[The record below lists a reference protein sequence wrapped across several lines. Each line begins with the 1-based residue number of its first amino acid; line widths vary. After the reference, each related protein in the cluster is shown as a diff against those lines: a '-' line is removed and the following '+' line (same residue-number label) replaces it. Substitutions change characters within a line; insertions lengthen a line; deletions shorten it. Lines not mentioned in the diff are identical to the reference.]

1 MQSLD
6 KSIGMSIN
14 YVNRKMQ
21 RYLSANLKKYNI
33 TTEQWSVLLQ
43 IIENDGINQKQL
55 ARKVNKDQ
63 ATLVRILD
71 ILERKE
77 LAIRQKSPE
86 DRRFY
91 LIYGTPEGRKLKEEV
106 YPFVE
111 SLFQNII
118 KGISQDQLD
127 LFIDIL
133 NKIEEN
139 IPAEEQKI

>member
-43 IIENDGINQKQL
+43 ILENDGINQKQL

-91 LIYGTPEGRKLKEEV
+91 LIYGTSEGRKLKEEV

-133 NKIEEN
+133 NKIDKN

>member
-1 MQSLD
+1 MKSLD

-43 IIENDGINQKQL
+43 ILENDGINQKQL
-55 ARKVNKDQ
+55 AKKVNKDQ
-63 ATLVRILD
+63 TTLVRILD

-77 LAIRQKSPE
+77 LAIRKKSPE
-86 DRRFY
+86 DRRFF
-91 LIYGTPEGRKLKEEV
+91 LIYGTQEGRKLKEEI

-111 SLFQNII
+111 GLFQNII
-118 KGISQDQLD
+118 KDISQDQLD
-127 LFIDIL
+127 LFIDTL
-133 NKIEEN
+133 NKIDEN
-139 IPAEEQKI
+139 IPVEEQ

>member
-1 MQSLD
+1 MKSLD

-14 YVNRKMQ
+14 YVNRKIQ

-43 IIENDGINQKQL
+43 ILENDGINQKQL
-55 ARKVNKDQ
+55 AKKANKDQ
-63 ATLVRILD
+63 TTLVRILD

-77 LAIRQKSPE
+77 LAIRKKSPD

-91 LIYGTPEGRKLKEEV
+91 LIYGTQEGRKLKEEI

-111 SLFQNII
+111 GLFQNII

-127 LFIDIL
+127 LFIDTL
-133 NKIEEN
+133 NKIDEN
-139 IPAEEQKI
+139 IPVEEQ

>member
-21 RYLSANLKKYNI
+21 RYLSANLKRYNV

-43 IIENDGINQKQL
+43 ILENDGINQKQL

-77 LAIRQKSPE
+77 LAIRKKSPE
-86 DRRFY
+86 DRRFF
-91 LIYGTPEGRKLKEEV
+91 LIYGTAEGRKLKEEI

-127 LFIDIL
+127 LFIDTL

-139 IPAEEQKI
+139 IPAE

>member
-6 KSIGMSIN
+6 QSIGMSIN

-21 RYLSANLKKYNI
+21 RYLSANLKRYNI

-43 IIENDGINQKQL
+43 ILENDGINQKQL

-71 ILERKE
+71 IIERKE
-77 LAIRQKSPE
+77 LAIRKKSPE
-86 DRRFY
+86 DRRFF
-91 LIYGTPEGRKLKEEV
+91 LIYGTAEGRKLKEEI

-127 LFIDIL
+127 LFIDTL

-139 IPAEEQKI
+139 IPAE

>member
-1 MQSLD
+1 MKSLD

-14 YVNRKMQ
+14 YVNRKIQ

-43 IIENDGINQKQL
+43 ILENDGINQKQL
-55 ARKVNKDQ
+55 AKKANKDQ
-63 ATLVRILD
+63 TTLVRILD

-77 LAIRQKSPE
+77 LAIRKKSPD

-91 LIYGTPEGRKLKEEV
+91 LIYGTPEGRKLKEEI

-111 SLFQNII
+111 GLFQNII

-127 LFIDIL
+127 LFIDTL
-133 NKIEEN
+133 NKIDEN
-139 IPAEEQKI
+139 IPVEAQ

>member
-43 IIENDGINQKQL
+43 ILENDGINQKHL
-55 ARKVNKDQ
+55 ARKFNKGQ

-91 LIYGTPEGRKLKEEV
+91 LIYGTSEGRKLKEEV

-118 KGISQDQLD
+118 KGIAQDQLD
-127 LFIDIL
+127 LFIGIL
-133 NKIEEN
+133 NKIDEN